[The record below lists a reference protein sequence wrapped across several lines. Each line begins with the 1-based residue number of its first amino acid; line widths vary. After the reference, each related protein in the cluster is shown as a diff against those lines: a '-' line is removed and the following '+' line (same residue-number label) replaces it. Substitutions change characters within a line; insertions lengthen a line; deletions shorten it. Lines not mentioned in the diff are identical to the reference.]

1 MEPELAQKNVKLG
14 ILLFIL
20 VVVLF
25 AGSVVIA
32 VVWDSVY

>member
-25 AGSVVIA
+25 AGSVVVA